1 MNLLTHKLHKYLK
14 TKCDGYVESKR
25 SIYYRFGQHV
35 LRLSDHIGKN
45 SSGSYSIIVDKR
57 GNYLLH
63 THSSGSVTH
72 ITYEEVKTFIKAI
85 DITCDIAA
93 NVGLSW
99 ENESNLKSQLPQ
111 LKDENRQLKQKL
123 EKLERKYALLQAET
137 EVTKTAEHV
146 LGTRVSGY
154 RALLASL
161 GIEDTLM
168 PPKITKAKF
177 EAKNTQ

>member
-1 MNLLTHKLHKYLK
+1 MDLRTHKLHKYLK
-14 TKCDGYVESKR
+14 SKCEEYIESKR
-25 SIYYRFGQHV
+25 SIYYKFGQHV

-63 THSSGSVTH
+63 THSSGAVTH

-85 DITCDIAA
+85 DLTCDVAA
-93 NVGLSW
+93 NVGLNW
-99 ENESNLKSQLPQ
+99 DKEVKSQIPQ
-111 LKDENRQLKQKL
+111 LTDENRQLKQKL

-137 EVTKTAEHV
+137 EVSKTAEHV
-146 LGTRVSGY
+146 LGARVSGY

-161 GIEDTLM
+161 GIEDTLS
-168 PPKITKAKF
+168 PKKTKQEKY
-177 EAKNTQ
+177 EAKNSQ